1 MPRKPAPAEDSGI
14 AEDDDDLAY
23 FSKLAED

>member
-1 MPRKPAPAEDSGI
+1 MPRKPAPVAEDAGI
-14 AEDDDDLAY
+14 ADDDDLAY